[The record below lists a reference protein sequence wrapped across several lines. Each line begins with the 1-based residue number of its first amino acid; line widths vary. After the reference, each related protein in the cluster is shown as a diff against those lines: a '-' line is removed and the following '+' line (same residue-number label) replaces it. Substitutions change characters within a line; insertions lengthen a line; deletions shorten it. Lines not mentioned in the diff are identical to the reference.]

1 MAAATIEKHVR
12 KAVRILRE
20 GDDDAKIAAARNLAN
35 LADLGENEDHYSNNK
50 VRTAKAGGIPPLVE
64 LLRDGSATAQ
74 ACAAQALGNLALKE
88 MGSSFNFRVL
98 IAEAGGIPPLVE
110 LLRHGRAN
118 RKEKSASALGSL
130 AWANHDIAV
139 LIAEAGGIEPL
150 VALLRDGSA
159 SGKEMSVRALGG
171 LAGNYLASAALIG
184 EAGGIEPL
192 VALLRDWSNGT
203 DTKWQAV
210 RRVWQAA
217 DTLHRLAANNDANA
231 LAIAAAVGFDALLQL
246 ARRGRVTVDN
256 KAVVQFAGIP
266 AKRKAA
272 LVAGQ
277 LLEAA
282 APRTRFTKY
291 IKADIAS
298 YL

>member
-1 MAAATIEKHVR
+1 MAAAAIEKHVR
-12 KAVRILRE
+12 KAVRILQE

-35 LADLGENEDHYSNNK
+35 LADLGENDYYTTVNE

-74 ACAAQALGNLALKE
+74 ACAAEALGNLAY
-88 MGSSFNFRVL
+88 SSFNFKVL

-118 RKEKSASALGSL
+118 RKEKSARALGTL
-130 AWANHDIAV
+130 AWANHDNAV
-139 LIAEAGGIEPL
+139 LIAEAGAIPLLVELLRDGTASGKEVALCSLAGNNRANQVQIVAAGAIPPL
-150 VALLRDGSA
+150 VELLRDGSA
-159 SGKEMSVRALGG
+159 E
-171 LAGNYLASAALIG
+171 
-184 EAGGIEPL
+184 
-192 VALLRDWSNGT
+192 
-203 DTKWQAV
+203 
-210 RRVWQAA
+210 
-217 DTLHRLAANNDANA
+217 
-231 LAIAAAVGFDALLQL
+231 AIAGRDGAVLPRVQQRQQASRTTTTR
-246 ARRGRVTVDN
+246 APSRSRRPSASTRSSSSRRGRVTVN
-256 KAVVQFAGIP
+256 NMTVVESAGIP

-277 LLEAA
+277 LLETA
-282 APRTRFTKY
+282 APRIRVTKY